1 MAIFYGNMTSRML
14 QSCIRLRERFHL
26 IMSESI
32 RYSSANIWM
41 IGAIGLV
48 GHPTYFFVWGYLF
61 PQPYESFLL
70 RAIGTILCLLM
81 TLRNYWPRFL
91 QGFLPYFWY
100 GMLAYTLPFFFTYM
114 LLRNDFNMVW
124 MMSSVAAVFLTVLV
138 TSLLVVP
145 IISMIGILLAFLLF
159 RATNQSVPM
168 DGAGFLPY
176 IPVYL
181 FSIISGYAFIFFKMA
196 VRDERKFSILL
207 SAIRSMAHELRTP
220 LAGIRGGSI
229 AVANVFP
236 ALREAFESVHKK
248 ENRPRSLGSA
258 RLKALERT
266 LAIIQKEVTH
276 SNEIIDLLFLN
287 AGSGKISDSNFRNV
301 SILDC
306 VKASLQRFDY
316 DKEFMRKIDWSS
328 VADFKFFGSET
339 LMIHV
344 LYNLMQNARHF
355 LQKTPRGEVTLWTA
369 KHGQSFRLHFKDTGP
384 GIPLAV
390 RRRIFDQFFTTKSGG
405 DGIGLYFCKAV
416 MTSFRGS
423 ITCRSQF
430 GFYTEFILTFPQEKS
445 HE

>member
-14 QSCIRLRERFHL
+14 QSCIRLGERFHH

-32 RYSSANIWM
+32 RYSSASIWM
-41 IGAIGLV
+41 ISIIGLV
-48 GHPTYFFVWGYLF
+48 GHPVYFFIWGYLF

-70 RAIGTILCLLM
+70 RAKGTILCLLLM
-81 TLRNYWPRFL
+81 LRDYWPSFL
-91 QGFLPYFWY
+91 QGALPYLWY
-100 GMLAYTLPFFFTYM
+100 GMLTYTLPFFFTYM

-124 MMSSVAAVFLTVLV
+124 MMSSVIAMCLTVLV
-138 TSLLVVP
+138 TSLLVMP
-145 IISMIGILLAFLLF
+145 IVSMIGILLAFLLF
-159 RATNQSVPM
+159 RVTNQSVPM
-168 DGAGFLPY
+168 DGAEFLPY

-181 FSIISGYAFIFFKMA
+181 FSIAAGFVFIFFKMA
-196 VRDERKFSILL
+196 VRDEKFNILL

-229 AVANVFP
+229 AVGNVYP

-248 ENRPRSLGSA
+248 ENRPPSFGSA

-266 LAIIQKEVTH
+266 LTIIQKEVAY
-276 SNEIIDLLFLN
+276 SNDIIDILLLN
-287 AGSGKISDSNFRNV
+287 AGSGKISDSNFRDV

-306 VKASLQRFDY
+306 VKASLRRFDY

-355 LQKTPRGEVTLWTA
+355 LQKTPQGEVTLWTA

-384 GIPLAV
+384 GISPAV
-390 RRRIFDQFFTTKSGG
+390 RRRVFDQFFTTESSGN
-405 DGIGLYFCKAV
+405 GIGLYFCKAV
-416 MTSFRGS
+416 MSSLKGS
-423 ITCRSQF
+423 ITCRSKF